1 MNLNGWE
8 SDIVHQ
14 QDYNRTRV
22 LALDTSTAA
31 LTAALL
37 EGGQLVDERH
47 SQAERNHSIK
57 LLPTVQSLMAD
68 NGWSGKSTDLVAVG
82 VGPGSYTGVR
92 IAVTA
97 GKTMAWT
104 WDKPVIGVSSLKA
117 LALSG
122 VQQAEQDGAEAG
134 GAGRI
139 FVYPLMDARRGQVYT
154 APFAWNGSGSEGLTD
169 GVERHGED
177 GIRLFSLV
185 AEEASRALEA
195 GSEGADHPQAAAE
208 VWFVG
213 DTGAQ
218 QEALNGLQAQWGD
231 RIRVIPCGM
240 EARWIGRLG
249 LRAYAAGERTDTHRL
264 EPNYTQLAE
273 AEAKL
278 LAKERADRRQQE

>member
-1 MNLNGWE
+1 M
-8 SDIVHQ
+8 HQ
-14 QDYNRTRV
+14 QDHNRTRV

-31 LTAALL
+31 LTVALL
-37 EGGQLVDERH
+37 EGGALVDERH
-47 SQAERNHSIK
+47 SRAERNHSIK

-68 NGWSGKSTDLVAVG
+68 YGWSGKSTDLVAVG
-82 VGPGSYTGVR
+82 IGPGSYTGVR

-104 WDKPVIGVSSLKA
+104 WGKPVVGVSSLEA

-122 VQQAEQDGAEAG
+122 VKQAEQDGA
-134 GAGRI
+134 GRI
-139 FVYPLMDARRGQVYT
+139 LVYPLMDARRGQVYT
-154 APFAWNGSGSEGLTD
+154 APFTWNGRGD
-169 GVERHGED
+169 GMERHGKD
-177 GIRLFSLV
+177 GIHLFSLV
-185 AEEASRALEA
+185 AEEALRVLEA
-195 GSEGADHPQAAAE
+195 DVEGADHSHATEE

-231 RIRVIPCGM
+231 RIRVTPCGM

-249 LRAYAAGERTDTHRL
+249 LRAYAAGERTDAHRL

-278 LAKERADRRQQE
+278 LAKERADRRQQ

>member
-1 MNLNGWE
+1 M
-8 SDIVHQ
+8 DQ
-14 QDYNRTRV
+14 QDHNRTRV
-22 LALDTSTAA
+22 LALDTSTSA

-37 EGGQLVDERH
+37 EGGALVDERH

-57 LLPTVQSLMAD
+57 LLPTLQSLMAD

-97 GKTMAWT
+97 GKTMAWA
-104 WDKPVIGVSSLKA
+104 WDKPVIGVSSLEA

-122 VQQAEQDGAEAG
+122 LQQAEQDGAA
-134 GAGRI
+134 AGRVGRI
-139 FVYPLMDARRGQVYT
+139 LVYPLMDARRGQVYT
-154 APFAWNGSGSEGLTD
+154 APFACNGSGAEALTD
-169 GVERHGED
+169 GVERHGDD

-195 GSEGADHPQAAAE
+195 DADAEGADHPHAAAA

-218 QEALNGLQAQWGD
+218 QEALDGLQTQWGE

-249 LRAYAAGERTDTHRL
+249 LRAYAAGRRTDTHRL

-278 LAKERADRRQQE
+278 LAKERADRRQQ

>member
-1 MNLNGWE
+1 M
-8 SDIVHQ
+8 
-14 QDYNRTRV
+14 
-22 LALDTSTAA
+22 
-31 LTAALL
+31 
-37 EGGQLVDERH
+37 DERH

-104 WDKPVIGVSSLKA
+104 WDKPVIGVSSLEA

-134 GAGRI
+134 GAARI
-139 FVYPLMDARRGQVYT
+139 LVYPLMDARRGQVYT

-195 GSEGADHPQAAAE
+195 GAEGADHPQAAAE

-218 QEALNGLQAQWGD
+218 QEALNSLQAQWETGFASSRAGWRRAGSAVSGCAPMPQASG
-231 RIRVIPCGM
+231 RIP
-240 EARWIGRLG
+240 IGSN
-249 LRAYAAGERTDTHRL
+249 RTIRSWR
-264 EPNYTQLAE
+264 
-273 AEAKL
+273 KR
-278 LAKERADRRQQE
+278 KRSCWRRSGRTGGSSNRRSMSDGTTT

>member
-1 MNLNGWE
+1 M
-8 SDIVHQ
+8 HQ
-14 QDYNRTRV
+14 QDHNRTRV

-37 EGGQLVDERH
+37 EGDALVDERH

-68 NGWSGKSTDLVAVG
+68 NGWTGKSADLIAVG

-104 WDKPVIGVSSLKA
+104 WDKPVIGVSSLEA

-122 VQQAEQDGAEAG
+122 VQEAEQDGAEAG
-134 GAGRI
+134 GARRI
-139 FVYPLMDARRGQVYT
+139 LVYPLMDARRGQVYT
-154 APFAWNGSGSEGLTD
+154 APFAWNGSGADGRTD
-169 GVERHGED
+169 GVDRHGED

-195 GSEGADHPQAAAE
+195 YAEGGDHSHAPAQ

-218 QEALNGLQAQWGD
+218 QEALNGLQAHWGD

-240 EARWIGRLG
+240 QARWIGSLG
-249 LRAYAAGERTDTHRL
+249 LRAYAAGERTETHRL

-278 LAKERADRRQQE
+278 LAKERADRRQQL

>member
-1 MNLNGWE
+1 M
-8 SDIVHQ
+8 HQ
-14 QDYNRTRV
+14 QDHNRTRV

-37 EGGQLVDERH
+37 EGGALVDERH

-104 WDKPVIGVSSLKA
+104 WDKPVIGVSSLEA

-122 VQQAEQDGAEAG
+122 LQQAEQDGAAAG

-139 FVYPLMDARRGQVYT
+139 LVYPLMDARRGQVYT
-154 APFAWNGSGSEGLTD
+154 APFSSNGSGDEALAN

-185 AEEASRALEA
+185 AEEASRALQADA
-195 GSEGADHPQAAAE
+195 GGADHSHAAAE

-278 LAKERADRRQQE
+278 LAKERADRKQQL

>member
-1 MNLNGWE
+1 M
-8 SDIVHQ
+8 HQ

-249 LRAYAAGERTDTHRL
+249 LRAYAEGERTDTHRL

>member
-1 MNLNGWE
+1 M
-8 SDIVHQ
+8 HQ
-14 QDYNRTRV
+14 QDHNRTRV

-37 EGGQLVDERH
+37 EGGAVVDERH

-104 WDKPVIGVSSLKA
+104 WDKPVIGVSSLEA

-122 VQQAEQDGAEAG
+122 LQQAEQDGAAAG

-154 APFAWNGSGSEGLTD
+154 APFAWNGSGSGDLTN
-169 GVERHGED
+169 GVARHGED

-185 AEEASRALEA
+185 AEEASRTLQADA
-195 GSEGADHPQAAAE
+195 GGADHSHAAAE

-249 LRAYAAGERTDTHRL
+249 LRAYAAGERIDTHRL

-278 LAKERADRRQQE
+278 LAKERADRKQQL